1 MSGTDGVKLAPVRS
15 AGLGDYLTIARFD
28 HATKH
33 VFIVPGMVLAYM
45 LRGIAA
51 PNPVLSIILG
61 LICAVAIASANYTI
75 NEFLDREFDKF
86 HPTKSARTA
95 VQVTLDSRLVALQW
109 LVFVVI
115 GLGSAALANMA
126 MFWVAVVFA
135 AQGIVYNVRPMRS
148 KEVPYFD
155 VVSEAINNPLRMM
168 IGWAMIDP
176 HTLPPSSILLAYW
189 TGGGFLMTAKRLSE
203 YREITASH
211 GRELLSRYRASFS
224 GYTETSLTVACMV
237 YAMLSAFFL
246 AVFLIKYRI
255 EYILTFPAF
264 AALFA
269 QYMTLSMQA
278 GSVAQKPEK
287 IFAEKR
293 LIAVSALLVALLA
306 LCTFVDMP
314 WLVALSAQSF
324 ISLDPRYGF

>member
-1 MSGTDGVKLAPVRS
+1 MPLPDLAETVAKPAGRS
-15 AGLGDYLTIARFD
+15 ARLGDYLAIARFD

-33 VFIVPGMVLAYM
+33 VFIVPGMVLAYLM
-45 LRGIAA
+45 RGIHSS
-51 PNPVLSIILG
+51 NLVLTIALG
-61 LICAVAIASANYTI
+61 FICAVAIASANYTI
-75 NEFLDREFDKF
+75 NEYLDREFDKH

-95 VQVTLDSRLVALQW
+95 VQVELDPRLVALEW
-109 LVFVVI
+109 VAFVVI
-115 GLGSAALANMA
+115 GLTCAALANMA

-135 AQGIVYNVRPMRS
+135 MQGIVYNVHPLRS
-148 KEVPYFD
+148 KDVPYFD

-176 HTLPPSSILLAYW
+176 HTLPPSSVLLAYW

-211 GRELLSRYRASFS
+211 GHALLTRYRASFA
-224 GYTETSLTVACMV
+224 GYTEVSLTVACLL
-237 YAMLSAFFL
+237 YAMLSGFFL
-246 AVFLIKYRI
+246 AVFLVKYRI
-255 EYILTFPAF
+255 EYVLTLPAF

-269 QYMTLSMQA
+269 QYMALSMQA

-287 IFAEKR
+287 LFGEKR
-293 LIAVSALLVALLA
+293 LVAVSAVLVALLA

-314 WLVALSAQSF
+314 WLATLSTQNY
-324 ISLDPRYGF
+324 ISLD